1 MIFRKL
7 ILATMLFTGSITANA
22 TTQITNLGA
31 LEDGD
36 FGVVSR
42 LFVRP
47 QSFTDVINFTLTST
61 SSISGFFAPFR
72 LESARFSL
80 SSSSRVLAGGA
91 LAFGRYSF
99 ADLAPGSYSVSLFG
113 DSRAFGFYAATYRVA
128 VAAVPEMETWLMLVI
143 GGGLV
148 AFQLHRK
155 QKALGQQALPDG
167 SPIAA

>member
-7 ILATMLFTGSITANA
+7 VLGTLLITGSITANA
-22 TTQITNLGA
+22 TTQISNLGT

-36 FGVVSR
+36 FGLVSH
-42 LFVRP
+42 LFIRS
-47 QSFTDVINFTLTST
+47 QSFTDVVNFTLTST
-61 SSISGFFAPFR
+61 SSITGFFAPFR
-72 LESARFSL
+72 LESASWTL
-80 SSSSRVLAGGA
+80 SSSSRILDGGA

-167 SPIAA
+167 SPITA